1 MRSFAILGLV
11 MVVLGF
17 VLLYFLRG
25 VFVHLIVL
33 VLGVIGVI
41 IALLLIA
48 IGLGLIF
55 GGRWAR
61 GRWRRYVTVET

>member
-1 MRSFAILGLV
+1 

-17 VLLYFLRG
+17 VLLYLLRG
-25 VFVHLIVL
+25 LLVHLIAL
-33 VLGVIGVI
+33 ILGVIGIV

-55 GGRWAR
+55 GSWWAR
-61 GRWRRYVTVET
+61 GRWRRFTVDV